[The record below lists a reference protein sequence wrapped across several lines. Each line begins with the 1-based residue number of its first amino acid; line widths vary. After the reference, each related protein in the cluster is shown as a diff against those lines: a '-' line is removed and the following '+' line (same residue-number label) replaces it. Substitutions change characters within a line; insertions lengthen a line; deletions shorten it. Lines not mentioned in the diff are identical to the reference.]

1 MRQWYQGHPHA
12 HSSRGAEPH
21 LTHACAR
28 ATVACNITAAASE
41 GKRRPDVDVVV
52 VMDRSGSMEAERKLE
67 LCKETTELLIE
78 QLRPSDRF
86 GLVSFDHRVK
96 TNTALVSAS
105 SDVARAVKSLR
116 PGGTTNLSGGLFA
129 GLGLLSA
136 APAAERIRAVLLLT
150 DGLANAG
157 ITEEQPLIAATK
169 SLLDGTSTGLYTFGY
184 GSDHNAKLLQA
195 IAGAAGDGKGSY
207 YFIETAEKVVGAF
220 ADCLGGLLS
229 VAAQNVVVEVKA
241 SAGRIARVRREGA
254 TRVDDRTWTVPLGD
268 VFEEEQRDVLV
279 EVELLGSQNVEVS
292 FALRYVDAAN
302 GRVSHATATASVAV
316 DAALAQTAVP
326 DAHVT
331 EQRARLDTADAL
343 LSARECADRRDIAGA
358 RRVLESQKAKI
369 AALKVAAVTGGLV
382 ERLAHDLAVVLEGLA
397 NEDAYRARGRQ
408 WMTSKMM
415 GHQMQRCMEDPIQT
429 RRKVCLVSRAAHG
442 ARAQRLPQ
450 HEQKIV
456 QGRDDAR
463 DVSQKA
469 FCASADKSGAGV
481 LHSTGLGG
489 VMVAS
494 AVRDGL
500 ARVQF
505 RAKPTGETNGR
516 PANPHR
522 RCDFVATDIFSSAG
536 AGAPPGPL
544 LVPLSQKSSSARGPG
559 LEE

>member
-1 MRQWYQGHPHA
+1 MEDRTPRPYA
-12 HSSRGAEPH
+12 SSDEDFEMVPDANGTSNAKDTLTLTAAAELSH
-21 LTHACAR
+21 VATTNAR

-157 ITEEQPLIAATK
+157 ITEEAPLISATK
-169 SLLDGTSTGLYTFGY
+169 SLLHGTSTGLYTFGY

-195 IAGAAGDGKGSY
+195 IASAAGDGKGSY

-279 EVELLGSQNVEVS
+279 EVELLGSASVEVA
-292 FALRYVDAAN
+292 FGLRYVDAAN
-302 GRVSHATATASVAV
+302 GRVSHATATALVAV
-316 DAALAQTAVP
+316 DEAKAQTATP

-343 LSARECADRRDIAGA
+343 LSARECADRSDIAGA

-369 AALKVAAVTGGLV
+369 AALKVAAVTGGLI

-415 GHQMQRCMEDPIQT
+415 GHQMQRCMEDSDSDDEEESTMPRLMGSVGRARNVYRNT
-429 RRKVCLVSRAAHG
+429 SKKSSKVAMMRGMSARRPSAPQATSATV
-442 ARAQRLPQ
+442 LPPPAPAPR
-450 HEQKIV
+450 
-456 QGRDDAR
+456 QG
-463 DVSQKA
+463 
-469 FCASADKSGAGV
+469 
-481 LHSTGLGG
+481 L
-489 VMVAS
+489 
-494 AVRDGL
+494 
-500 ARVQF
+500 
-505 RAKPTGETNGR
+505 
-516 PANPHR
+516 
-522 RCDFVATDIFSSAG
+522 FSSLFRKSQ
-536 AGAPPGPL
+536 APL
-544 LVPLSQKSSSARGPG
+544 EDQD

>member
-1 MRQWYQGHPHA
+1 MEDRTPRPYA
-12 HSSRGAEPH
+12 SSDEDFEMVPDANGANGTKDT
-21 LTHACAR
+21 LTLTAAAELSHVAPACAR

-169 SLLDGTSTGLYTFGY
+169 SLLDGTATGLYTFGY

-279 EVELLGSQNVEVS
+279 ELELLGSQNVEVS
-292 FALRYVDAAN
+292 FALRYVDASN

-316 DAALAQTAVP
+316 DAVRAQTATP
-326 DAHVT
+326 NEHVT

-415 GHQMQRCMEDPIQT
+415 GHQMQRCMEDSDSDEEETSMPRLMGSVGRARNVYRNT
-429 RRKVCLVSRAAHG
+429 SKKSSKVAMMRGMSSRKPSAPQPTSRAA
-442 ARAQRLPQ
+442 
-450 HEQKIV
+450 
-456 QGRDDAR
+456 
-463 DVSQKA
+463 
-469 FCASADKSGAGV
+469 ASFT
-481 LHSTGLGG
+481 LLGL
-489 VMVAS
+489 VV
-494 AVRDGL
+494 
-500 ARVQF
+500 
-505 RAKPTGETNGR
+505 
-516 PANPHR
+516 
-522 RCDFVATDIFSSAG
+522 
-536 AGAPPGPL
+536 
-544 LVPLSQKSSSARGPG
+544 
-559 LEE
+559 

>member
-1 MRQWYQGHPHA
+1 MEDRTPRPYA
-12 HSSRGAEPH
+12 SSDEDFEMVPDANGTSDATNGAKDT
-21 LTHACAR
+21 LTLTAAAELSHVAPACAR
-28 ATVACNITAAASE
+28 ATLNCNITAAASE

-52 VMDRSGSMEAERKLE
+52 VMDRSGSMVAECKLE

-96 TNTALVSAS
+96 TNTALVSAT
-105 SDVARAVKSLR
+105 SDVSRAVKSLR

-157 ITEEQPLIAATK
+157 ITEEAPLISATK
-169 SLLDGTSTGLYTFGY
+169 SLLDGTTTGLYTFGY
-184 GSDHNAKLLQA
+184 GSDHNASLLQS

-316 DAALAQTAVP
+316 DAAKAQTAVP
-326 DAHVT
+326 DNHVT

-343 LSARECADRRDIAGA
+343 LSARECADRRDIVGA

-369 AALKVAAVTGGLV
+369 AALKVAAVTGGLI

-415 GHQMQRCMEDPIQT
+415 GHQMQRCMEDSDSDEEETTMPRLT
-429 RRKVCLVSRAAHG
+429 GSVGRARNVYRNTSKKSSKVAMMRGMSARRPSA
-442 ARAQRLPQ
+442 PQ
-450 HEQKIV
+450 
-456 QGRDDAR
+456 
-463 DVSQKA
+463 
-469 FCASADKSGAGV
+469 
-481 LHSTGLGG
+481 STGRAP
-489 VMVAS
+489 AS
-494 AVRDGL
+494 FYSMAWWCNGS
-500 ARVQF
+500 
-505 RAKPTGETNGR
+505 TG
-516 PANPHR
+516 
-522 RCDFVATDIFSSAG
+522 C
-536 AGAPPGPL
+536 
-544 LVPLSQKSSSARGPG
+544 
-559 LEE
+559 

>member
-1 MRQWYQGHPHA
+1 MEDRTPRPYA
-12 HSSRGAEPH
+12 SSDEDFEMVPDANGAKDT
-21 LTHACAR
+21 LTLTAAAELSHVAPTCAR

-184 GSDHNAKLLQA
+184 GSDHNASLLQS

-302 GRVSHATATASVAV
+302 GRVAHATATASVAV
-316 DAALAQTAVP
+316 DAARAQAAVP

-343 LSARECADRRDIAGA
+343 HSARECADRRDIAGA
-358 RRVLESQKAKI
+358 RRVLESQKGEDRGPEGRGRDGGSRR
-369 AALKVAAVTGGLV
+369 AA
-382 ERLAHDLAVVLEGLA
+382 
-397 NEDAYRARGRQ
+397 RARPGRRPR
-408 WMTSKMM
+408 
-415 GHQMQRCMEDPIQT
+415 GPRQRG
-429 RRKVCLVSRAAHG
+429 RVSRARPPVDDVEDDGAPNAAVHGRLGLRRGGRYAASHGQRG

-450 HEQKIV
+450 HEQ
-456 QGRDDAR
+456 R
-463 DVSQKA
+463 
-469 FCASADKSGAGV
+469 
-481 LHSTGLGG
+481 
-489 VMVAS
+489 
-494 AVRDGL
+494 
-500 ARVQF
+500 
-505 RAKPTGETNGR
+505 NR
-516 PANPHR
+516 PR
-522 RCDFVATDIFSSAG
+522 
-536 AGAPPGPL
+536 
-544 LVPLSQKSSSARGPG
+544 
-559 LEE
+559 

>member
-1 MRQWYQGHPHA
+1 MEDRTPRPYA
-12 HSSRGAEPH
+12 SSDEDFEMVPDANGAKDTLM
-21 LTHACAR
+21 LTAAAELSHVAPACAS

-105 SDVARAVKSLR
+105 SDVARAVKNLR

-184 GSDHNAKLLQA
+184 GSDHNASLLQS

-279 EVELLGSQNVEVS
+279 ELELLGSQNVEVS
-292 FALRYVDAAN
+292 FALRYVDAAS
-302 GRVSHATATASVAV
+302 GRVANAT
-316 DAALAQTAVP
+316 P
-326 DAHVT
+326 
-331 EQRARLDTADAL
+331 
-343 LSARECADRRDIAGA
+343 
-358 RRVLESQKAKI
+358 
-369 AALKVAAVTGGLV
+369 
-382 ERLAHDLAVVLEGLA
+382 
-397 NEDAYRARGRQ
+397 Y
-408 WMTSKMM
+408 
-415 GHQMQRCMEDPIQT
+415 T
-429 RRKVCLVSRAAHG
+429 RRGNARTAEISRALG
-442 ARAQRLPQ
+442 ECSSPRRRRSRL
-450 HEQKIV
+450 
-456 QGRDDAR
+456 
-463 DVSQKA
+463 
-469 FCASADKSGAGV
+469 
-481 LHSTGLGG
+481 
-489 VMVAS
+489 
-494 AVRDGL
+494 
-500 ARVQF
+500 
-505 RAKPTGETNGR
+505 
-516 PANPHR
+516 
-522 RCDFVATDIFSSAG
+522 
-536 AGAPPGPL
+536 
-544 LVPLSQKSSSARGPG
+544 
-559 LEE
+559 

>member
-1 MRQWYQGHPHA
+1 M
-12 HSSRGAEPH
+12 
-21 LTHACAR
+21 AR
-28 ATVACNITAAASE
+28 
-41 GKRRPDVDVVV
+41 
-52 VMDRSGSMEAERKLE
+52 
-67 LCKETTELLIE
+67 
-78 QLRPSDRF
+78 
-86 GLVSFDHRVK
+86 
-96 TNTALVSAS
+96 
-105 SDVARAVKSLR
+105 
-116 PGGTTNLSGGLFA
+116 
-129 GLGLLSA
+129 
-136 APAAERIRAVLLLT
+136 T

-169 SLLDGTSTGLYTFGY
+169 SLLEGTTTGLYTFGY
-184 GSDHNAKLLQA
+184 GSDHNASLLQS

-279 EVELLGSQNVEVS
+279 EVELLGSENVEVS

-316 DAALAQTAVP
+316 DAAKAQTAVP
-326 DAHVT
+326 DNHVT

-369 AALKVAAVTGGLV
+369 AALKVAAVTGGLI

-415 GHQMQRCMEDPIQT
+415 GHQMQRCMEDSSSSEEETTMPRLT
-429 RRKVCLVSRAAHG
+429 GSVGRA
-442 ARAQRLPQ
+442 RNVYRNTS
-450 HEQKIV
+450 K
-456 QGRDDAR
+456 
-463 DVSQKA
+463 
-469 FCASADKSGAGV
+469 
-481 LHSTGLGG
+481 
-489 VMVAS
+489 
-494 AVRDGL
+494 
-500 ARVQF
+500 
-505 RAKPTGETNGR
+505 
-516 PANPHR
+516 
-522 RCDFVATDIFSSAG
+522 
-536 AGAPPGPL
+536 
-544 LVPLSQKSSSARGPG
+544 KSSKVAMMRGMSARRPSAPQATSATV
-559 LEE
+559 